1 MRTVR
6 RERLR
11 RALPALL
18 LMAAIFA
25 LSQMSLPVGA
35 TGGSDK
41 IIHALV
47 FGLLAGLWMR
57 ALDGWEGGLASRALL
72 AICVTTAWGVLDEI
86 HQAFVP
92 GRTAS
97 ALDALADLAGAVVV
111 VGWLTWRASGR
122 AAGPAEG

>member
-1 MRTVR
+1 MSWGFVG
-6 RERLR
+6 
-11 RALPALL
+11 RAWPALL

-25 LSQMSLPVGA
+25 LSHINLPVGA

-41 IIHALV
+41 IIHAVV
-47 FGLLAGLWMR
+47 FGLLAALWMR
-57 ALDGWEGGLASRALL
+57 ALDGWQGGLWGRAML

-97 ALDALADLAGAVVV
+97 ALDALADLGGAVLV
-111 VGWLTWRASGR
+111 VGLLSWRVASR
-122 AAGPAEG
+122 AADPAES